1 MDLNSS
7 LLLSQQLSLLILKKQ
22 SKLIQNKLWQLN
34 VFIGLFAVKI
44 MLKRYCFPNPFL
56 LEWKS
61 INYASPCLEVHPA
74 NGRLV
79 VHNWDLLL
87 LPLHSQSVIHIR
99 KPLLKLDILMHD
111 VGLNMQS
118 RIKKRILFNFVC
130 FRLKSTCKKW
140 KCFK

>member
-1 MDLNSS
+1 MACSSCMDLNSS

-34 VFIGLFAVKI
+34 VFIGIIRSEDNVKE
-44 MLKRYCFPNPFL
+44 RYCFPNPFL

-87 LPLHSQSVIHIR
+87 LPLHSQSVIYIR
-99 KPLLKLDILMHD
+99 KPLLKLDILMID

-118 RIKKRILFNFVC
+118 RIKNVSYLILYV
-130 FRLKSTCKKW
+130 SG
-140 KCFK
+140 